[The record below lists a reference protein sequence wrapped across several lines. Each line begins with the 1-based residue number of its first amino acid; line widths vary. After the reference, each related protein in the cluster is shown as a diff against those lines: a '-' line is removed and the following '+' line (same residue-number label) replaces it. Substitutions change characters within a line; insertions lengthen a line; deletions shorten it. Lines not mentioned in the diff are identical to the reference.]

1 MYPTYISLSDARTE
15 LAQIGIQL
23 SDRQMKRAADL
34 DAQGKRKLPF
44 FIDPITGQLRIE
56 KGAVVD
62 AYKKLQVQAE
72 KNLQE

>member
-34 DAQGKRKLPF
+34 DAHGKRKLPF

-56 KGAVVD
+56 KGALVA
-62 AYKKLQVQAE
+62 AYTKLQSQAE